1 MIYSPL
7 ITTYRNDVE
16 TVMAAAKLLFVL
28 SRPPDPASPT
38 VGEQIEYLQQ
48 YKESILDS
56 DVIAVFVVLL
66 AETLG
71 VEPELREPIS
81 VQRCDLLLW
90 LLRNLLAVPDP
101 APSDDPVRD
110 PLTRLHDR
118 MLRLLQQEHFLP
130 LFVFVCES
138 LAVTETGGGDQ
149 WALLLVEMLFYILR
163 TESPESLM
171 QARRWRAGLTDLST
185 VAAATTSSKTATS
198 SPSSSVA
205 PELEELLQRTKREK
219 RVALASLPA
228 RHSNW
233 GGKIVMPVGGGADKS
248 AVKMM
253 NTGAAVASASSGG
266 ALPPMKPLVKVT
278 KKARAQQRPLSRL
291 SDETRGYL
299 ADMCEQL
306 LAVGYAKLMQAFKLA
321 MARDTRESLNQI
333 DDRDR
338 AKYVWLISLFTG
350 YHTLLQR
357 ERLAGVPADVVARWS
372 SGELEFAER
381 HERPVFYIDAIGTT
395 YHRLDVKFVIN
406 SISWFANE
414 HKYGELCFALDAFDR
429 ILQTAQLLLVSLDAD
444 NRRVAQSI
452 IKSAYYDFLE
462 DSTRSLH
469 SLIINFKPSTQ
480 PFVLLLRLISAAHT
494 YLKLLSLTSKTGERV
509 FAKVKQR
516 KRSKKPKQPD
526 EAAAAATDAAPVDDG
541 FVVAD
546 TEPIDGERPAA
557 TAEPELGADDA
568 EVCAQVEQFLAQRQ
582 SEGVVGIGAMKAAG
596 GKYAPLA
603 RAWSAELQFHV
614 VRRIERLTRGA
625 ADDES
630 TAAERIATVR
640 DLLGANKPLPTPASV
655 AAQARAAENVN
666 GDDDNDD
673 DDDDEDGGG
682 GDGDDDMRVIQR
694 EISLDDQVRKFAH
707 GNVVQNYCVA
717 LERWQDLPADTVH
730 AIVKMF
736 QRLAVDAKTPALFW
750 QGTVLRLFQVL
761 VDNPLISRSDPKFA
775 DLLRFV
781 DYALE
786 MLFAK
791 LRDEPEQAG
800 QLALEMLF
808 SRARSAN
815 SMWSGTDDPDADA
828 RLHRAGASR
837 ERDRLRSDATSAAA
851 AALRGTVRERTV
863 QRRVVRESDV
873 EWTEEENA
881 KLMSYFVTFG
891 DAPDTV
897 SDVISAMLDDAS
909 KTAPLVYEQLLKLK
923 LLKRDDVPAA
933 AAAVY
938 EADLSEA
945 IDVIEHYVDENG
957 GNEATTAPTASLPL
971 EAAEIVAPPALDSL
985 EGRDE
990 ENGLAILM
998 HRLLE
1003 RALEQYRERVDAAAA
1018 AAAAGEDKSR
1028 RNHYS
1033 QAPFNP
1039 SEAYRWLALQLQA
1052 AARRRPDDNET
1063 AREAPLYTINVLN
1076 DVETA
1081 KWLLPRAPMR
1091 PLLHQLH
1098 LRATADDKLAV
1109 YVLRG
1114 VGGNQLRR
1122 YAELLLQSIDDCNAE
1137 QERARKAAM
1146 GIQEEE
1152 EEEEEQQ
1159 QEDDEQVA
1167 DAVPDE
1173 SEEEAEAV
1181 FSDDEEPTAKRSGKR
1196 KTVDEDDN
1204 AEKPPTEEEDATAK
1218 ASAAAKADAARRKH
1232 VKKMAKKREARRAAQ
1247 YASLEEDQVRQEED
1261 NADESEKPKSRK
1273 RAQSPV
1279 NESAPLAVFAK
1290 SRTDALAELRKRKQA
1305 VVDEPYEPLP
1315 LPRRMTAPPQP
1326 PVEEEAAAV
1335 EESVPAVQETLTEN
1349 VDAEKTKPQPPT
1361 FPSLASVLVEDKSVA
1376 VAAEAGEEDRD
1387 NANTGANKKRRL
1399 KRRAIDDDDD

>member
-1 MIYSPL
+1 
-7 ITTYRNDVE
+7 
-16 TVMAAAKLLFVL
+16 MAAAKLLFVL

-38 VGEQIEYLQQ
+38 VAEQVEYLQQ

-101 APSDDPVRD
+101 APNDDPVRD

-171 QARRWRAGLTDLST
+171 QARRWRAEVNAAFAADVSA
-185 VAAATTSSKTATS
+185 VAAASAAAPPP
-198 SPSSSVA
+198 PSAGSA
-205 PELEELLQRTKREK
+205 PELEALLQRTRREK
-219 RVALASLPA
+219 RVALATLPA
-228 RHSNW
+228 RHSRW
-233 GGKIVMPVGGGADKS
+233 GGKVVMPVGGADRS

-253 NTGAAVASASSGG
+253 NTDAAVASAAAGG
-266 ALPPMKPLVKVT
+266 AVLPPMKPLVKVA
-278 KKARAQQRPLSRL
+278 KRARAQQRPLSRL

-357 ERLAGVPADVVARWS
+357 ERLAAVPPDVVAQWAR
-372 SGELEFAER
+372 GELDVAER
-381 HERPVFYIDAIGTT
+381 CERPVFYIDAIGVT

-429 ILQTAQLLLVSLDAD
+429 ILQTAQLLLVSPDPD

-480 PFVLLLRLISAAHT
+480 PFVLLQRLIAAAHT
-494 YLKLLSLTSKTGERV
+494 YLKLLSLTTKTGERV
-509 FAKVKQR
+509 FAKVKTR
-516 KRSKKPKQPD
+516 KRAKKS
-526 EAAAAATDAAPVDDG
+526 AAKPAATAAEATAAVADDG

-546 TEPIDGERPAA
+546 GEPLDGERERAA
-557 TAEPELGADDA
+557 EEPVLGADDA

-582 SEGVVGIGAMKAAG
+582 SDGVTGLGAMKAAG

-603 RAWSAELQFHV
+603 RTWSAELQHHA
-614 VRRIERLTRGA
+614 VRLIERLTRA
-625 ADDES
+625 AGDDDNV
-630 TAAERIATVR
+630 AERIVTVR
-640 DLLGANKPLPTPASV
+640 ELLGANKPLPAAAPAS
-655 AAQARAAENVN
+655 AANNAAAGAAD
-666 GDDDNDD
+666 GDDGDGDGDD
-673 DDDDEDGGG
+673 DDD
-682 GDGDDDMRVIQR
+682 DDDMRVIQR
-694 EISLDDQVRKFAH
+694 EVNLDDQVRKFAH

-717 LERWQDLPADTVH
+717 LERWQDLSVEQVH

-761 VDNPLISRSDPKFA
+761 LDNPLIARSDPKFA

-781 DYALE
+781 DYVLE
-786 MLFAK
+786 LLFAK

-815 SMWSGTDDPDADA
+815 SLWSGAADDADADA
-828 RLHRAGASR
+828 RLHRAGAVHER
-837 ERDRLRSDATSAAA
+837 ERVRGNATSALAAA
-851 AALRGTVRERTV
+851 AALRGLVQERTV
-863 QRRVVRESDV
+863 QRRVLRASDA
-873 EWTEEENA
+873 EWSEEENA
-881 KLMSYFVTFG
+881 KLASYFATFG
-891 DAPDTV
+891 SSPDTV
-897 SDVISAMLDDAS
+897 CDVISALLDDRS
-909 KTAPLVYEQLLKLK
+909 KTAPIVYEQMLRLG
-923 LLKRDDVPAA
+923 LLKRGDVPTAA
-933 AAAVY
+933 AY
-938 EADLSEA
+938 EAELSET
-945 IDVIEHYVDENG
+945 IDVIEHVVADGAEP
-957 GNEATTAPTASLPL
+957 APALGVL
-971 EAAEIVAPPALDSL
+971 DEAAAEVVAPPALDSL

-1003 RALEQYRERVDAAAA
+1003 RALEQYRERVEAQRAAAA
-1018 AAAAGEDKSR
+1018 ATGDDKSR
-1028 RNHYS
+1028 RNHYAH
-1033 QAPFNP
+1033 APFNP
-1039 SEAYRWLALQLQA
+1039 TEAYRWLALQLQA

-1076 DVETA
+1076 DVDTA

-1098 LRATADDKLAV
+1098 LRAAADDKLTV

-1114 VGGNQLRR
+1114 VGGDQLRR
-1122 YAELLLQSIDDCNAE
+1122 YAELLLQCIDDCNAE
-1137 QERARKAAM
+1137 QERARIAAL
-1146 GIQEEE
+1146 GIEEAADDDDDMAGANVDVP
-1152 EEEEEQQ
+1152 EQS
-1159 QEDDEQVA
+1159 
-1167 DAVPDE
+1167 E
-1173 SEEEAEAV
+1173 SEEEAV
-1181 FSDDEEPTAKRSGKR
+1181 FSEEESSTKQTTKKKKKEEAAETEQTGEGETAEDESLAAAQVEEKRRKRAKKQAAKRK
-1196 KTVDEDDN
+1196 E
-1204 AEKPPTEEEDATAK
+1204 
-1218 ASAAAKADAARRKH
+1218 RR
-1232 VKKMAKKREARRAAQ
+1232 VAQ
-1247 YASLEEDQVRQEED
+1247 YAALDEELEQREEER
-1261 NADESEKPKSRK
+1261 ATERK
-1273 RAQSPV
+1273 RAPSPV
-1279 NESAPLAVFAK
+1279 NDSAPLAVFAK
-1290 SRTDALAELRKRKQA
+1290 SRTDALAELRRRKQA
-1305 VVDEPYEPLP
+1305 IADEPFEPLP
-1315 LPRRMTAPPQP
+1315 PPRAKTVAAPTP
-1326 PVEEEAAAV
+1326 PAEVAV
-1335 EESVPAVQETLTEN
+1335 EEAPESIVEDAVADEMPS
-1349 VDAEKTKPQPPT
+1349 KPQPPAFPT
-1361 FPSLASVLVEDKSVA
+1361 F
-1376 VAAEAGEEDRD
+1376 GGIEEDRD
-1387 NANTGANKKRRL
+1387 NANGASKKRRL
-1399 KRRAIDDDDD
+1399 KRRAIEDEED